1 MKISK
6 FSIVTITVV
15 AALLACGISFAAGK
29 NEPTVYVIKKGD
41 TLWGI
46 SERFIKDPYYWPDM
60 WAQNPEKIGNPHFI
74 YPGQR
79 LRIFPDRIEVESTTK
94 STEAAP
100 EPAREAA
107 APKAAETAAPET
119 AVPVVAKS
127 PEPQEKAVEERV
139 FYVNGGEGFIAG
151 DSFKPSGFIIAGQH
165 NRRMFAEDDV
175 VYTDIGLRQGGKAG
189 DRFSVFKKHAAISHP
204 VTNQILGYKFIPLG
218 SLELTEMADKSSK
231 ALVKENFLEIEPGAL
246 LLPYRDRKKEIF
258 LKAPAKDLVGYIVE
272 TKSGI
277 QAIAAGDIAYIDLGE
292 VDGVKPGNILY
303 VVRNVKVEIDYFSK
317 SDYDLPVD
325 VLGALVVVDTAK
337 TTSTALV
344 IKSIDSIYK
353 GDRLEMKKGH

>member
-6 FSIVTITVV
+6 FPAVLTVV
-15 AALLACGISFAAGK
+15 TALLSCGISFAAG
-29 NEPTVYVIKKGD
+29 NGEPTVYVIKKGD

-46 SERFIKDPYYWPDM
+46 SDRFIKDPNYWPEM
-60 WAQNPEKIGNPHFI
+60 WARNPEKIGNPHFI

-79 LRIFPDRIEVESTTK
+79 LRIFPDRIEVESTVK
-94 STEAAP
+94 ATEKAP
-100 EPAREAA
+100 EPVREAV
-107 APKAAETAAPET
+107 APKAAETEA
-119 AVPVVAKS
+119 PVVDKI
-127 PEPQEKAVEERV
+127 PEPQEKAVEERI

-151 DSFKPSGFIIAGQH
+151 DDFKPSGFIIAGQH

-175 VYTDIGLRQGGKAG
+175 VYTDIGLKHGGKVG
-189 DRFSVFKKHAAISHP
+189 DRFTVLKKNEAISHP
-204 VTNQILGYKFIPLG
+204 VTNQILGYKLIPLG
-218 SLELTEMADKSSK
+218 SLQLTEMADKSSK
-231 ALVKENFLEIEPGAL
+231 ALIKDNFLEIEPGAL
-246 LLPYRDRKKEIF
+246 LVPYSNRKKEVS
-258 LKAPAKDLVGYIVE
+258 LKAPEKDLVGYIVE

-292 VDGVKPGNILY
+292 VDGLKPGNILY

-353 GDRLEMKKGH
+353 GDRLEMKKGR